1 VHEFLGVGAYARR
14 ETVNRLLGEGGA
26 VSGAWL
32 SLERGAR
39 AGVVAELRARPRVAA
54 VTDRAAMVQSFR
66 DTMAETILTF
76 TLVATLLAASIAVGV
91 VYNASRITLEERGRE
106 LASLR
111 VLGYTR
117 REVRA
122 LLLGELFTLAFLAL
136 LPGFLLGIAM
146 VWLLVQGFSSE
157 LYRVPLVI
165 SPPAFA
171 LAALIVLAATG
182 LSGWLVR
189 RRLDRLDLVAALKL
203 KE

>member
-1 VHEFLGVGAYARR
+1 
-14 ETVNRLLGEGGA
+14 
-26 VSGAWL
+26 
-32 SLERGAR
+32 
-39 AGVVAELRARPRVAA
+39 
-54 VTDRAAMVQSFR
+54 MVQSFR

-146 VWLLVQGFSSE
+146 VWVLVQGFSSE

-171 LAALIVLAATG
+171 LAALIVLAATA